1 MKIILNYP
9 YRANIISCV
18 QFFEATFTVPHQVP
32 LPMGFSKRE
41 YRGGLPFPNPGDLP
55 HPGNLPDPGIKPE
68 SLASPVLQV
77 KSLPLVPSG
86 KPSVNIRKKKLSEV
100 TQLFLTLCDPMGCSL
115 PASSIHGFSRQEYW
129 SGLLFHS
136 SGDLPDPGI
145 EPGSPA
151 LQADFYHLSYQG
163 SPM

>member
-1 MKIILNYP
+1 MKIIFNYP

-68 SLASPVLQV
+68 SLASPVLQA

-86 KPSVNIRKKKLSEV
+86 KPSVNIRKKKESEV
-100 TQLFLTLCDPMGCSL
+100 TQLFLTLCDPMGCSRQL
-115 PASSIHGFSRQEYW
+115 PPSMDFPGKSTGVGCCFILQGIFLTQGLNL
-129 SGLLFHS
+129 GLLHCRQIFT
-136 SGDLPDPGI
+136 I
-145 EPGSPA
+145 
-151 LQADFYHLSYQG
+151 
-163 SPM
+163 